1 MTEIRPKLLRIHAQS
16 EMVALPSIQ
25 SGSGELGSDSA
36 CSATEDGAAVLYL
49 VYQAAEA
56 LTAAEDRANDIEA
69 RAQTLARRAMEEMKL
84 AQQRV
89 HAVDAERQAIESKLS
104 AANTRVQECELALE
118 RSESRNAVAE
128 AKLTAAEQRAVKRSH
143 VRIQHGRPWCAS
155 RRRFERTFC
164 GLTGHIQLNL
174 GRPRNKS
181 ATIFACSGT
190 C

>member
-118 RSESRNAVAE
+118 KSESRNAVAE
-128 AKLTAAEQRAVKRSH
+128 AKLTAAEQRAREAESRANSARAAL
-143 VRIQHGRPWCAS
+143 VRIEEAIRTYLLRPDRPYSVKS
-155 RRRFERTFC
+155 R
-164 GLTGHIQLNL
+164 
-174 GRPRNKS
+174 
-181 ATIFACSGT
+181 AAA
-190 C
+190 